1 MTLKLFL
8 AFFKIGLFSFGGG
21 YAMLPFMQK
30 EVIEVHN
37 WLTATDFLDIL
48 AIAQITPGP
57 VAINTATFVG
67 YQIKGILGSIAA
79 TTAVVLPSF
88 IIVLLISLFFSK
100 FKKSVVVKRIF
111 KGLRPIILGLIA
123 SAAVDIGRGVFID
136 YKSVLIS
143 ILIFYLMVF
152 RKQDSILMIILA
164 GVLGVLLY

>member
-1 MTLKLFL
+1 MTFKLFL

-37 WLTATDFLDIL
+37 WLTTTEFLDML

-67 YQIKGILGSIAA
+67 YQLEGILGSIIT

-88 IIVLLISLFFSK
+88 IIIILISLFFNK
-100 FKKSVVVKRIF
+100 FKKSVTVERIF
-111 KGLRPIILGLIA
+111 KGLRPIILALIA
-123 SAAVDIGRGVFID
+123 AAAVDIGRGVFID
-136 YKSVLIS
+136 YKSVIIS
-143 ILIFYLMVF
+143 IIIFYLMVF
-152 RKQDSILMIILA
+152 RKQGSILMIILA
-164 GVLGVLLY
+164 GVLGVLFY